1 MATKKSKKE
10 LLDKPPVVESKIEIS
25 QYEIDWA
32 KIAHQVQEAAE
43 MVKANKVDEVIEKP
57 KKVTKKKK
65 SA

>member
-1 MATKKSKKE
+1 MVTRKSKKE
-10 LLDKPPVVESKIEIS
+10 VLSRPPIVESKIEIS

-32 KIAHQVQEAAE
+32 KIAQQVQEAAE
-43 MVKANKVDEVIEKP
+43 MVKSNKVDVVIEKP

>member
-10 LLDKPPVVESKIEIS
+10 LLDKPPVVESHVEIS
-25 QYEIDWA
+25 QYEVNWT
-32 KIAHQVQEAAE
+32 KIAQQVQEAAE